1 MKKTM
6 SDYMSDSHTSGGHL
20 SYLEDLYES
29 YLQDPNSISEEWKT
43 YFNDLPF
50 QNGSKKDSSHLDVIK
65 HFQNAPR
72 RSATKVKA
80 SSQNKNP
87 LEAKVQT
94 LIKAYRDYGHT
105 AADLDPLGIAE
116 KVIHSDLH
124 KTESLFNGDELS
136 STVNCNFP
144 IGSNAKY
151 EVNNLIDELKEIYC
165 KNIGIEFQHL
175 SLIHI

>member
-29 YLQDPNSISEEWKT
+29 YLQDPDSISEEWKA

-50 QNGSKKDSSHLDVIK
+50 QNGSQKDSSHQDVIK
-65 HFQNAPR
+65 HFQNVSR
-72 RSATKVKA
+72 RSVPRAKVI
-80 SSQNKNP
+80 SQEKNP

-124 KTESLFNGDELS
+124 KTEGLFNADELS
-136 STVNCNFP
+136 NMVNCNFP
-144 IGSNAKY
+144 IGSNVEC
-151 EVNNLIDELKEIYC
+151 EVRDLIDGLKTCLLYT
-165 KNIGIEFQHL
+165 
-175 SLIHI
+175 SPSPRD

>member
-1 MKKTM
+1 M
-6 SDYMSDSHTSGGHL
+6 
-20 SYLEDLYES
+20 
-29 YLQDPNSISEEWKT
+29 
-43 YFNDLPF
+43 
-50 QNGSKKDSSHLDVIK
+50 
-65 HFQNAPR
+65 HFQNTPR

-80 SSQNKNP
+80 SSKNKNP
-87 LEAKVQT
+87 LDAKVQT

-144 IGSNAKY
+144 IGSNAEY

-165 KNIGIEFQHL
+165 KNIGIEFQHI
-175 SLIHI
+175 SNKIEKDW